1 MSAAASSS
9 APASATTG
17 PAPPWPGTRGEG
29 VVRVDIDGRGV
40 DLPLIVGTEGERA
53 LDIARLRSA
62 TGAIT
67 LDEGFVNTGS
77 TASAITYLDGEQGIL
92 RYRGYPIEVLA
103 ERCDFVEVAYLLIYG
118 ELPSA
123 PELDAFRLSLSR
135 HTMLHE
141 DMRSF
146 YGGFPRDAHPMA
158 IVGSVVGALSTFYQD
173 SLDVRDP
180 RQVEISMHR
189 LLAKLPT
196 IAAYSYKKSAGQP
209 LMYPRNDLG
218 YCENFLHMMF
228 AVPCEPYHCD
238 PDFADALDMLLIVH
252 ADHEQNCST
261 STVRMVGSSDA
272 NLFAS
277 ISAGISAL
285 WGPLHGGANQACV
298 EMLERIVAEGGNV
311 KKYVDLA
318 KKKDSGFRLMGFGHR
333 VYKNYDPRARLIK
346 ATCDK
351 LLAKIARHDPIFDVA
366 QQLEEVALAD
376 DYFIERKLYPNVDFY
391 SGVIYRAMG
400 IPVQMFT
407 VLFAMGR
414 LPGWIAH
421 WIEMH
426 KSPTKKICRP
436 RQIYSGHT
444 LREFVSIDKRA

>member
-1 MSAAASSS
+1 MNAPTAKSAL
-9 APASATTG
+9 PKT
-17 PAPPWPGTRGEG
+17 PWPGTHAESPATLQLNGESIELP
-29 VVRVDIDGRGV
+29 VV
-40 DLPLIVGTEGERA
+40 VGSEGERA
-53 LDIARLRSA
+53 VDISRLRAS
-62 TGAIT
+62 TGLIT
-67 LDEGFVNTGS
+67 LDEGYVNTGS
-77 TASAITYLDGEQGIL
+77 TASGITFLNGEQGIL
-92 RYRGYPIEVLA
+92 RYRGYPIEDLA
-103 ERCDFVEVAYLLIYG
+103 ERCDFIEVAYLLIYG
-118 ELPSA
+118 ELPTSD
-123 PELDAFRLSLSR
+123 ELDSFRHSLSQ
-135 HTMLHE
+135 HSMIHE

-146 YGGFPRDAHPMA
+146 YNGFPRDAHPMA

-180 RQVEISMHR
+180 DQVTVSVHR

-196 IAAYSYKKSAGQP
+196 IAAYSYKKSIGQP
-209 LMYPRNDLG
+209 LIYPRNDLS
-218 YCENFLHMMF
+218 YCENFLQMMF
-228 AVPCEPYHCD
+228 AVPCEEYHID

-277 ISAGISAL
+277 ISAGVSAL

-298 EMLERIVAEGGNV
+298 EMLEQIVADGGNV

-318 KKKDSGFRLMGFGHR
+318 KDKNSGFRLMGFGHR
-333 VYKNYDPRARLIK
+333 VYKNYDPRAKLIK

-351 LLAKIARHDPIFDVA
+351 LLAKIERNDPLFDIA
-366 QQLEEVALAD
+366 QQLEEVARAD

-400 IPVQMFT
+400 IPEQMFT

-421 WIEMH
+421 WMEMH
-426 KSPTKKICRP
+426 RSPTKKICRP
-436 RQIYSGHT
+436 RQVYSGDT
-444 LREFVSIDKRA
+444 LRKFVPIDQR

>member
-9 APASATTG
+9 APASTTTV

-118 ELPSA
+118 ELPGA
-123 PELDAFRLSLSR
+123 AELDAFRLSLSR